1 MPSPPSRRCGDA
13 GHRHPTASRMR
24 KRSSIPS
31 RSCEARLTA
40 LWMDSRSQRAS
51 TRPSARSSGHSI
63 SSGAQHAVTQGE
75 DEPGRRGKRN
85 DGGSPDQGGGK
96 CAAAL
101 FQFHARHPSALCEV
115 GAAQLLRSHPLG
127 KPTRTRAASFAFGP
141 FTVVPLPS
149 PLSAPFRR
157 DVRRTSTVNL

>member
-31 RSCEARLTA
+31 GSFEARLTA

-51 TRPSARSSGHSI
+51 TRPSVRSSGHSI
-63 SSGAQHAVTQGE
+63 SSGAQRAVTRGE
-75 DEPGRRGKRN
+75 DEHGRRGKRN
-85 DGGSPDQGGGK
+85 DVGTPDQGGGK

-101 FQFHARHPSALCEV
+101 FLFHARHPSALCEV
-115 GAAQLLRSHPLG
+115 GAAQLLRSHSLG
-127 KPTRTRAASFAFGP
+127 KPTRTRP
-141 FTVVPLPS
+141 HRLPS
-149 PLSAPFRR
+149 VRSLRCLFRPPCLHR
-157 DVRRTSTVNL
+157 SDGMSGGH